1 MKTDIITLSWICFFT
16 GSLLVCFRYTLRAGW
31 AVLLPAYAL
40 AFASGQITF
49 TGLAWLLLTAVALF
63 AALRLKG
70 WQQAVAHLLFIT
82 MSMLLFMHRLPG
94 FNNLR
99 VFDRTQFSPDAAP
112 FTMYLN
118 LDKPFIGFIL
128 FTCFGGLWY
137 ANRPNAKML
146 FKAITLPLV
155 VIASICLGT
164 GLMLHFIA
172 WDPKLPPRAWIWVL
186 NNILLVAVCEEAFFR
201 GYLQDIIGK
210 KFFKAKSPYIP
221 LVITALLFG
230 VAHTTGGPAL
240 MVLAFIAGVGYGWAY
255 YKGGIL
261 AAILTHFFFNVLH
274 FFLFTYPMLA

>member
-1 MKTDIITLSWICFFT
+1 
-16 GSLLVCFRYTLRAGW
+16 V
-31 AVLLPAYAL
+31 
-40 AFASGQITF
+40 
-49 TGLAWLLLTAVALF
+49 
-63 AALRLKG
+63 
-70 WQQAVAHLLFIT
+70 
-82 MSMLLFMHRLPG
+82 LLFMHHLPG

-99 VFDRTQFSPDAAP
+99 VFDKIQFSPDAAP

-164 GLMLHFIA
+164 GLMLHFID

-186 NNILLVAVCEEAFFR
+186 NNVLLVAVCEEAFFR
-201 GYLQDIIGK
+201 GYLQDILGK
-210 KFFKAKSPYIP
+210 KFFKGKRPYIP

-240 MVLAFIAGVGYGWAY
+240 MVLAFIAGLGYGWAY